1 MNDQNKDHSH
11 NNDHGNSFV
20 SITINDIERSIHRG
34 RQTVVEIK
42 TVGEVPLNHALE
54 QIIYSQIIP
63 LEDNGS
69 VVIKGDE
76 VFVSHIKDGG
86 SS

>member
-1 MNDQNKDHSH
+1 MTN
-11 NNDHGNSFV
+11 NNDHGHGNGPANSKV
-20 SITINDIERSIHRG
+20 NITVNDTERSIHRG

-54 QIIYSQIIP
+54 QIIDGKIIP
-63 LEDNGS
+63 LNDNGS
-69 VVIKGDE
+69 VVIKGGE
-76 VFVSHIKDGG
+76 VFISHPKDGG